1 MNYCMI
7 SIVIKLFHQFLTVH
21 LSILTPIHIR
31 HHNILQEAVDVGVLL
46 GRGFQQLE
54 AKLFLRVQL
63 GGKMLRMVHWH
74 RYERFH

>member
-1 MNYCMI
+1 M
-7 SIVIKLFHQFLTVH
+7 
-21 LSILTPIHIR
+21 LTPVHIR
-31 HHNILQEAVDVGVLL
+31 HRSRLQEAVDVGVLL